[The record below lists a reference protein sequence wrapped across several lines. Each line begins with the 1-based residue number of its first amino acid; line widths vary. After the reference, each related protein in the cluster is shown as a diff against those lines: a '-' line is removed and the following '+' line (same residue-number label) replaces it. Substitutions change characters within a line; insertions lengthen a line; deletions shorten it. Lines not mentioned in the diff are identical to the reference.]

1 MIVHLIRHG
10 DTEATERRL
19 YYGSTDIPVSPKGY
33 ERLEQLR
40 AMGGYPAADG
50 LRIYTSGML
59 RTEQTLAALYG
70 PAEHTALPEFRE
82 MNFGEFEMRGYEEL
96 KEMPEFVAWCSGD
109 NNANL
114 CPGGE
119 SGEIFERRVRKQFD
133 QLLERGE
140 DCLLVVHGGV
150 ISCILERFFPDEHK
164 NRYDWQP
171 EPGKG
176 YTLDFSG
183 TEISRRDLPEPPCWA
198 GKNYA
203 FFQNRS
209 CEFFPCHETS
219 RTEDFNCMFCY
230 CPLYALGEDC
240 GGNFVYLSNGRKD
253 CSNCL
258 IPHMRENYGRILD
271 RYPQLCRLAAR
282 KAE

>member
-59 RTEQTLAALYG
+59 RTEQT
-70 PAEHTALPEFRE
+70 
-82 MNFGEFEMRGYEEL
+82 
-96 KEMPEFVAWCSGD
+96 
-109 NNANL
+109 
-114 CPGGE
+114 
-119 SGEIFERRVRKQFD
+119 
-133 QLLERGE
+133 
-140 DCLLVVHGGV
+140 LLVVHGGV